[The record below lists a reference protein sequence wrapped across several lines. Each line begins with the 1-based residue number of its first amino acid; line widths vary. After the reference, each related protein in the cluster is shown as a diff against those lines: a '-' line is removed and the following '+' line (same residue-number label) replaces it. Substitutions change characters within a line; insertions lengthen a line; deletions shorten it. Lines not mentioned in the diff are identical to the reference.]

1 MSSFLERMRFLRD
14 HRWAPGQ
21 MSDYLDG
28 ALAAGGVARMDRHV
42 VECEQCRT
50 VLASLRA
57 MLEMLHRL
65 PASTDRASA
74 VQIATSV
81 RARMSEP
88 PG

>member
-1 MSSFLERMRFLRD
+1 
-14 HRWAPGQ
+14 
-21 MSDYLDG
+21 
-28 ALAAGGVARMDRHV
+28 
-42 VECEQCRT
+42 
-50 VLASLRA
+50 LRA